1 MSDIMEIHEKYKT
14 PTHYKN
20 FISTIVFTNENALR
34 VENDDRR
41 TVFLDVSPSHKGD
54 LNYFKKLGDAMKY
67 PGASKAF
74 YAYLRAIAD
83 VYLNFNGNPPPMTTS
98 KQEHIIS
105 TLPPLFQFIKDT
117 YLVMKNYMTDL
128 PVQEF
133 YRVYTSYCETHY
145 ISPLSKINASRILSN
160 ELAIN
165 SKLVH
170 EINIEG
176 IDVDTPE
183 KPTSDPKALEKF
195 LANIYNP
202 ANNPQDVQEK
212 PAEKK
217 PKPAEEKPAEKK
229 PEPAEEKPAPVIRKT
244 PPPLPPKPDH
254 LKKCPQES
262 RKEKPSAPEPDDL
275 LSDSDS
281 TTVDPT
287 PEQQPESP
295 AESSAKSK
303 SLADSKSSTE
313 PEVDQNSEPKKGT
326 RAHWAWQERHRW
338 DRKPWAKYQDTSD
351 DYDWE
356 ILAFEVEECPT
367 TRIEDKYQYYLRE
380 VVDRFKD
387 WIEYNGYLSKTPSR
401 KELADLIRAY
411 KENRNAEIMS
421 TPSGYETMRAD
432 KGKAREIPEERPK
445 TDMER
450 EWEAANGL
458 IDDWDEEDLDRV
470 CSKIDS
476 F

>member
-1 MSDIMEIHEKYKT
+1 
-14 PTHYKN
+14 
-20 FISTIVFTNENALR
+20 
-34 VENDDRR
+34 
-41 TVFLDVSPSHKGD
+41 
-54 LNYFKKLGDAMKY
+54 
-67 PGASKAF
+67 
-74 YAYLRAIAD
+74 
-83 VYLNFNGNPPPMTTS
+83 
-98 KQEHIIS
+98 
-105 TLPPLFQFIKDT
+105 
-117 YLVMKNYMTDL
+117 
-128 PVQEF
+128 
-133 YRVYTSYCETHY
+133 
-145 ISPLSKINASRILSN
+145 
-160 ELAIN
+160 
-165 SKLVH
+165 
-170 EINIEG
+170 
-176 IDVDTPE
+176 
-183 KPTSDPKALEKF
+183 
-195 LANIYNP
+195 
-202 ANNPQDVQEK
+202 
-212 PAEKK
+212 
-217 PKPAEEKPAEKK
+217 
-229 PEPAEEKPAPVIRKT
+229 
-244 PPPLPPKPDH
+244 
-254 LKKCPQES
+254 
-262 RKEKPSAPEPDDL
+262 
-275 LSDSDS
+275 SDSDS

-313 PEVDQNSEPKKGT
+313 PEVDQNSEPKK
-326 RAHWAWQERHRW
+326 
-338 DRKPWAKYQDTSD
+338 
-351 DYDWE
+351 
-356 ILAFEVEECPT
+356 VEECPT